1 MIGDLFIVVRF
12 SRRFVQRKA
21 LRSLLL
27 LLSCSLFAAAGVLL
41 LSLSVIRTIE
51 VRVLIVNRKGVLN
64 VRKNYILTNLS
75 AAVISSSESQSSA
88 DI

>member
-12 SRRFVQRKA
+12 ARRFVQRKA

-27 LLSCSLFAAAGVLL
+27 LLSCPLFAAAGVLL
-41 LSLSVIRTIE
+41 LPLPVIRTIE